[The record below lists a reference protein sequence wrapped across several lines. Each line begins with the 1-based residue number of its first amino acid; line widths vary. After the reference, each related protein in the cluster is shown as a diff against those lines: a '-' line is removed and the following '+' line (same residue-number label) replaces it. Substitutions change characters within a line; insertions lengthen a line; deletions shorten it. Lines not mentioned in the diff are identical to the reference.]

1 MLYFLFIGIFSLCT
15 GFNNFFFSVNT
26 KFKLIE
32 YSSNILPKVDVFGH
46 KILEENKL
54 LIEKIIHMDDLS
66 IELKKQLILS
76 IIKFTEVGDS
86 FGNFIL
92 KNYEHLVN
100 NLL

>member
-1 MLYFLFIGIFSLCT
+1 MLIYFLFILLININHAFIPNLL
-15 GFNNFFFSVNT
+15 NL
-26 KFKLIE
+26 KLKVIE

-54 LIEKIIHMDDLS
+54 LIEKIIHMDSLS
-66 IELKKQLILS
+66 IELKKELILT

-86 FGNFIL
+86 FGNFVL
-92 KNYEHLVN
+92 RNYEHLVN

>member
-1 MLYFLFIGIFSLCT
+1 MLIYFLFILLININHAFIPNLL
-15 GFNNFFFSVNT
+15 NL
-26 KFKLIE
+26 KLKVIE

-54 LIEKIIHMDDLS
+54 LIEKIIHMDSLS
-66 IELKKQLILS
+66 IELKKELILT

-86 FGNFIL
+86 FGNFVL
-92 KNYEHLVN
+92 TNYEHLVN

>member
-1 MLYFLFIGIFSLCT
+1 MLIYFLFILLINMNYAYIPNLL
-15 GFNNFFFSVNT
+15 NL
-26 KFKLIE
+26 KLKVIE
-32 YSSNILPKVDVFGH
+32 YSSNILPKIDVFGH

-66 IELKKQLILS
+66 IELKKELILS

-86 FGNFIL
+86 FGNFVL
-92 KNYEHLVN
+92 TNYEHLVN